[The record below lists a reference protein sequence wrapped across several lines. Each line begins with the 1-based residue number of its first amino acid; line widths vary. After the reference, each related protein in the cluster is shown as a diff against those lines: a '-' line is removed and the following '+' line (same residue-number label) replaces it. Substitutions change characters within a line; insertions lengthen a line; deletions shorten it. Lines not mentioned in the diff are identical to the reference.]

1 MKYLYSMKILLSEH
15 QLRRLFENTEF
26 TTKLDDD
33 NDEIIKSYESSHW
46 EWISEKVGDLAQLM
60 GRPLDIVKYSLRKI
74 LDTINKQFNYNL
86 KRIIVVNKENEAV
99 GFLVWSD
106 KTGQLDDLGDGH
118 NYPVIIATAIAP
130 EYRGKGLYNMMI
142 QGSKLQKPYLVH
154 LNNATSPMSFWNKQ
168 GCKIEKEIDNVN
180 GIGKCF

>member
-1 MKYLYSMKILLSEH
+1 MKILLSEH
-15 QLRRLFENTEF
+15 QLRRLFENPEF

-60 GRPLDIVKYSLRKI
+60 GHPLYIVKYSLQKT
-74 LDTINKQFNYNL
+74 LNTINKQFNYNL
-86 KRIIVVNKENEAV
+86 KRIIVVNKENDAV

-180 GIGKCF
+180 GIGKCV